1 MSRRETNLC
10 PLHNK
15 PREDRRKSA
24 QRSAYEK
31 QKAFVKSLRAS
42 ILSNTTECSQI
53 AGFTGRYEKDWVVQ
67 YDNDQRLWLTPKD
80 YYHVPLVPIDH
91 EFLLAAAWKT
101 PLFSTRADLVNDPG
115 GSAHIDFFQVRT
127 DPSDRTWLDSMKL
140 LKPEP
145 VACGITP

>member
-1 MSRRETNLC
+1 M
-10 PLHNK
+10 
-15 PREDRRKSA
+15 
-24 QRSAYEK
+24 
-31 QKAFVKSLRAS
+31 
-42 ILSNTTECSQI
+42 
-53 AGFTGRYEKDWVVQ
+53 Q

-91 EFLLAAAWKT
+91 EFLLAAAWENT
-101 PLFSTRADLVNDPG
+101 TLSSTRADLVNDLG
-115 GSAHIDFFQVRT
+115 GSAHIDFFQVGT